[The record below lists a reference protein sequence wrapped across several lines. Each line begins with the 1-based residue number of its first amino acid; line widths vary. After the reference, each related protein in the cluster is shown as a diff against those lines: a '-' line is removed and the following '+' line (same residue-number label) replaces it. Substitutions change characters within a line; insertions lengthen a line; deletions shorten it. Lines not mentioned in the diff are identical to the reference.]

1 MNNYC
6 GYFIK
11 ELPNGFLCLDNMIQ
25 TLGMLLDFRNA
36 KNTRLVFCYAF
47 LQSRNIPCVW
57 ITLSKH
63 EKPSGISLILIGSTP
78 IFLYFDLYLY
88 FAYAAHY
95 VYCLTSAHILNVS
108 FVFPFLARTFS
119 IPWCPGGRAIFG
131 HEVSYDVLRR
141 FRKIADRRLGRGRGE
156 I

>member
-1 MNNYC
+1 M
-6 GYFIK
+6 
-11 ELPNGFLCLDNMIQ
+11 FLA
-25 TLGMLLDFRNA
+25 FR
-36 KNTRLVFCYAF
+36 K
-47 LQSRNIPCVW
+47 SSNIPSVW
-57 ITLSKH
+57 IMLSKH
-63 EKPSGISLILIGSTP
+63 GKPSGISLILIGSPPT
-78 IFLYFDLYLY
+78 FLYFDLYLY

-156 I
+156 IWGVYDAFNRFEFMMLLTGSPHTPSVF